1 MEKAVNDYLGR
12 AELIKKK
19 VPRVP
24 VLDQQIHIS
33 HGQEYGVICL
43 IQVQN
48 FMMFCEFFIEKAP
61 NLRKIRLR
69 TRYNSEAEEHLKQL
83 QLSMEKFGVELVVQF
98 DDDLHDR
105 EFRHVTFK
113 CAVQSQAEGVSTFD
127 LIDPFTARSSTDLY
141 IMFDNG
147 WLVKIGRGLSY
158 FQKTESFSIG
168 KFNTNLRK
176 CLETS
181 VDIFRMELQR

>member
-1 MEKAVNDYLGR
+1 
-12 AELIKKK
+12 
-19 VPRVP
+19 
-24 VLDQQIHIS
+24 
-33 HGQEYGVICL
+33 
-43 IQVQN
+43 
-48 FMMFCEFFIEKAP
+48 MMFCEFFIEKAP

-105 EFRHVTFK
+105 EFRHMFI
-113 CAVQSQAEGVSTFD
+113 F
-127 LIDPFTARSSTDLY
+127 R
-141 IMFDNG
+141 FDNG